1 MSKIYLKI
9 ILMVVLALVWC
20 IGVCCADV
28 IMDSGH
34 WFVLICMVILPIVL
48 IVLFFRSGRM
58 DDVIEW
64 FEGIKERMK
73 KYL

>member
-20 IGVCCADV
+20 IGICCADV

-48 IVLFFRSGRM
+48 ILLFFRSGRM
-58 DDVIEW
+58 GDVIEW
-64 FEGIKERMK
+64 LEGIEERMK

>member
-9 ILMVVLALVWC
+9 ILMVVLVLVWC
-20 IGVCCADV
+20 IGVCGADV

-48 IVLFFRSGRM
+48 ILLFFRSGRM
-58 DDVIEW
+58 GDVIEW
-64 FEGIKERMK
+64 LEGIEERMK

>member
-48 IVLFFRSGRM
+48 ILLFFRSGRM
-58 DDVIEW
+58 GDVIEW
-64 FEGIKERMK
+64 FEEIKERMK